1 MEGIN
6 RGGHIFA
13 LLLLWYVVLNFLP
26 FTVGGMFLILFSVA
40 FWFLLFIS
48 FLVSLFVSRFS
59 SKVRFTINSRFI
71 LSALVTFALLVAM
84 MSYILKWM
92 PNFEDPVSE
101 QQARVMAAHWL
112 KNTGSKG
119 SPGYVFMR
127 KGDDAGD
134 IGYYVFDMNTENKGF
149 LIVPADARF
158 TSIYYRNDGRS
169 YLDFYLWYSQGSSF
183 PKFSNT
189 PLLKLKSLVNKILS
203 QKSKEQ
209 LAWSEVLKKRNEG
222 AVLQ

>member
-26 FTVGGMFLILFSVA
+26 FTVGGIFLIQFSVA
-40 FWFLLFIS
+40 FWLLLFIS
-48 FLVSLFVSRFS
+48 FLVSRFS

-71 LSALVTFALLVAM
+71 LSMLVIFALLVAV

-92 PNFEDPVSE
+92 PNLEDPVSE

-119 SPGYVFMR
+119 SPGCVFMR

-189 PLLKLKSLVNKILS
+189 PLLKLRSLANKILY
-203 QKSKEQ
+203 QKSSEQ
-209 LAWSEVLKKRNEG
+209 RAWSEVLEKRNEG
-222 AVLQ
+222 DEGEVLK

>member
-1 MEGIN
+1 MKTIK
-6 RGGHIFA
+6 RT
-13 LLLLWYVVLNFLP
+13 LLLFFLLALVLSLTLLP
-26 FTVGGMFLILFSVA
+26 SVVGGELLFMIFLA
-40 FWFLLFIS
+40 FLFLLFFLSIIFSLITWTPFSIS
-48 FLVSLFVSRFS
+48 SRFA
-59 SKVRFTINSRFI
+59 
-71 LSALVTFALLVAM
+71 LSTLVISVLLALFALM
-84 MSYILKWM
+84 MSCVFKWM

-149 LIVPADARF
+149 LIIPADARF

-209 LAWSEVLKKRNEG
+209 LAWSEVLKKSDEG